1 MTPATDNSAADVR
14 PDLSQEEVEALLE
27 NGVETTPARGE
38 ARSYDLI
45 AHEKIVRGRMPML
58 DRINERWVAEFR
70 RDVRGL
76 IRRSVDVALR
86 EVQLLPCGEW
96 QAALPVP
103 TSFNLYS
110 AKPWQRNVLVAVDGT
125 LLFSLVDAYYGGA
138 ARKPATGLRETLTP
152 TEQRLNQIL
161 AELLVGHFRAAFA
174 PIATLDLQHLQ
185 SETNPNYVTIATP
198 SEPMVVTRLEVTLNE
213 VGGAICLAIPLAS
226 FEPVRDK
233 LAEGLKTVSPEI
245 EQRWRT
251 SLRAQ
256 LETTELTLASVFL
269 EMQISVRELLQLQP
283 GDILPIELPTCA
295 ILKAG
300 DRPLLR
306 GKFGHSRG
314 YNAVSVLEAVKPDG
328 PTPTEEPLQ

>member
-1 MTPATDNSAADVR
+1 
-14 PDLSQEEVEALLE
+14 
-27 NGVETTPARGE
+27 
-38 ARSYDLI
+38 
-45 AHEKIVRGRMPML
+45 
-58 DRINERWVAEFR
+58 
-70 RDVRGL
+70 
-76 IRRSVDVALR
+76 
-86 EVQLLPCGEW
+86 
-96 QAALPVP
+96 
-103 TSFNLYS
+103 
-110 AKPWQRNVLVAVDGT
+110 
-125 LLFSLVDAYYGGA
+125 
-138 ARKPATGLRETLTP
+138 
-152 TEQRLNQIL
+152 LNQIL